1 MLWEWGIVTL
11 LHSFWR
17 HCTGCSCKW
26 MWSTNY
32 PWSLTVCFTTRFL
45 RYISLIFCQNVYPNQ
60 YLNSFSDHIFSTS
73 PRFGEQTFCYGTP
86 KLWNSSYDLCLPHIS
101 LKMYLFC
108 VCACMHLSCKL
119 YIYDVDCVLSMY
131 YHLKWNKFVSRT
143 RKRNGKLAGLFY
155 VRIGCVV
162 ITNTTSRF
170 CSTLFTSQVVQWP
183 RPAMTCL
190 TQVTR
195 WTLDL

>member
-1 MLWEWGIVTL
+1 MYTPINTL
-11 LHSFWR
+11 TL
-17 HCTGCSCKW
+17 
-26 MWSTNY
+26 
-32 PWSLTVCFTTRFL
+32 
-45 RYISLIFCQNVYPNQ
+45 SLITFSQHLQGLVSRPFAMVLQNCGI
-60 YLNSFSDHIFSTS
+60 LHM
-73 PRFGEQTFCYGTP
+73 TFVCHTF
-86 KLWNSSYDLCLPHIS
+86 LWRCTYSLC
-101 LKMYLFC
+101 
-108 VCACMHLSCKL
+108 VRACTFPVNFI

-131 YHLKWNKFVSRT
+131 YHLKWNKSVSRT